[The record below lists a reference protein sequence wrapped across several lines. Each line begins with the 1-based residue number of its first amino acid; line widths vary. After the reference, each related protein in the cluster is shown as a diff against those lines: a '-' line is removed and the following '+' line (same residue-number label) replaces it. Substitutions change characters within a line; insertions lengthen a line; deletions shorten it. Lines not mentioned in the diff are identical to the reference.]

1 MLQIYRV
8 QVSHF
13 CFFLCVCVSL
23 LVSLEMQVQEG
34 PNLVHMYRHHCLL
47 CICNKISLSLKLSV
61 YFRCIVY
68 AFLSYVIIN
77 FLRIR
82 ISTVVVLKVY
92 NPQRTFDLDQ
102 SLWPTTFQNLG
113 MRQVPLKLPQGKK
126 FALFPVNSISS
137 GHNSPKYRT

>member
-1 MLQIYRV
+1 MIQCSKSIE
-8 QVSHF
+8 SKFPIF
-13 CFFLCVCVSL
+13 CFFCVSL

-34 PNLVHMYRHHCLL
+34 PNLLHMYRHHCLL
-47 CICNKISLSLKLSV
+47 CICNKISLSLKLSI

-68 AFLSYVIIN
+68 AFFVLIIN

-82 ISTVVVLKVY
+82 VVVVKVY
-92 NPQRTFDLDQ
+92 NPQRSFDLDQ

-126 FALFPVNSISS
+126 FALFPENPISS

>member
-13 CFFLCVCVSL
+13 CFFCVSL

-68 AFLSYVIIN
+68 AFFVLIIN

-126 FALFPVNSISS
+126 FALFPENPISS